1 MSVSGLLN
9 LYWKEVERVLEEEV
23 EEEEEV
29 TSMFPSSPHSSR
41 QQAPHL
47 VALDLQL
54 LVRENADLHIMNIQL
69 FSAGPDG
76 QPVEFDGKR
85 LRKTMMRKTVDYNS
99 SFINMLHNRVG
110 RYFGT

>member
-1 MSVSGLLN
+1 MTLHF
-9 LYWKEVERVLEEEV
+9 KEVERALVE

-54 LVRENADLHIMNIQL
+54 LVRENVKSCTLNENAII
-69 FSAGPDG
+69 FCRP
-76 QPVEFDGKR
+76 
-85 LRKTMMRKTVDYNS
+85 
-99 SFINMLHNRVG
+99 
-110 RYFGT
+110 